1 MPEPKF
7 LYGTHYSS
15 PGYVLF
21 YTVRVAPEYTLCL
34 QAGKYDH
41 ADRMFCGINETWCG
55 KPLSHRHLVDS
66 RGPCC
71 RVPLHCP
78 PRYGRRMYRH

>member
-21 YTVRVAPEYTLCL
+21 YTVRSAPEYTLCL
-34 QAGKYDH
+34 QNGKYDNP
-41 ADRMFCGINETWCG
+41 DRMFWGIADTWENCTYAI
-55 KPLSHRHLVDS
+55 V
-66 RGPCC
+66 
-71 RVPLHCP
+71 V
-78 PRYGRRMYRH
+78 